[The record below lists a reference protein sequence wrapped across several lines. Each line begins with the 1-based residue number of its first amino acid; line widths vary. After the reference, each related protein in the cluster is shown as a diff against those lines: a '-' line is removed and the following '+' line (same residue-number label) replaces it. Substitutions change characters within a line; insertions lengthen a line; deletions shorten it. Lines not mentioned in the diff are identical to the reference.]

1 MNNKYSIL
9 GFDKI
14 YVINLKRRPDR
25 KKAILEANP
34 EIDFTF
40 IEAVD
45 GKELNIDQLLSEGKI
60 NKSFFDPSGMVTMGV
75 YACALSHKK
84 AWDQALQDGVSNALF
99 LEDDIF
105 LTMELVLN
113 GDLTPVYKEVLSEI
127 D

>member
-1 MNNKYSIL
+1 MDNKYSTL

-40 IEAVD
+40 IEAID

-60 NKSFFDPSGMVTMGV
+60 NKSFFDPSGMVTMGKMT
-75 YACALSHKK
+75 Y
-84 AWDQALQDGVSNALF
+84 F
-99 LEDDIF
+99 
-105 LTMELVLN
+105 
-113 GDLTPVYKEVLSEI
+113 
-127 D
+127 

>member
-1 MNNKYSIL
+1 MNNKYSTL

-84 AWDQALQDGVSNALF
+84 AWD
-99 LEDDIF
+99 
-105 LTMELVLN
+105 
-113 GDLTPVYKEVLSEI
+113 
-127 D
+127 